1 MSGDLFPSPRVHDP
15 GGQSAIKAAAGMDG
29 DALFGG
35 PGDCYRY
42 RLCRRWGDAPSV
54 LFVMMN
60 PSTADA
66 RIDDPTIAKIT
77 RMVRLWGGY
86 GSLMVGNVFAY
97 RATDQGRLAEVDD
110 PIGPDNDQ
118 HLLAMARDA
127 ALVVFAYGTPKVPRL
142 RTRGPAVAR
151 MLAGVGIEPH
161 ALRIGGSGH
170 PWHPLY
176 LPDATQP
183 QPWRTTP

>member
-1 MSGDLFPSPRVHDP
+1 MDDLFPAPVTHDP
-15 GGQSAIKAAAGMDG
+15 GGRSVIKTATDIDG
-29 DALFGG
+29 GAVFGG
-35 PGDCYRY
+35 PADCYRY
-42 RLCRRWGDAPSV
+42 RLWRRWGQGPSV

-66 RIDDPTIAKIT
+66 RIDDSTIAKIT

-97 RATDQGRLAEVDD
+97 RATDQGRLAQVTD

-127 ALVVFAYGTPKVPRL
+127 ALVVFGYGTPKVPRL

-151 MLAGVGIEPH
+151 MLAGSGIESH
-161 ALRIGGSGH
+161 ALRIAGSGH
-170 PWHPLY
+170 PWHPLF
-176 LPDATQP
+176 LPDATKP
-183 QPWRTTP
+183 QPWVWSAP